1 MWRAR
6 ASRFEDAPTM
16 EPTAPAAAPMTN
28 TCAISSSTRDAPEPS
43 PSHPRR
49 GGENVATPRGFRTQ
63 RLVGSRGRS
72 RANQCVFSL
81 GSIERRLS
89 EFQSQIYANS
99 ECFQNTRES
108 KNDASDR
115 GAHFAKRP
123 RTTRPI
129 ARDGRHGRSVPGGR
143 GLPAEDQHRW
153 GVGVRATRESR
164 RCVARIALEPIL
176 RPSATSRICPPS
188 RDAPPSPND

>member
-1 MWRAR
+1 
-6 ASRFEDAPTM
+6 M

-49 GGENVATPRGFRTQ
+49 GGENVATLLLGFELNVWQSGHEACFARTSVFLVSDRSSGAYCKLISLKYTQIRNISKTRASQ
-63 RLVGSRGRS
+63 RM
-72 RANQCVFSL
+72 
-81 GSIERRLS
+81 
-89 EFQSQIYANS
+89 
-99 ECFQNTRES
+99 TPP
-108 KNDASDR
+108 DR

-129 ARDGRHGRSVPGGR
+129 ARDGRHGRSIPGGR

-176 RPSATSRICPPS
+176 RPSATSRIRPPS